1 MGDSGCRASRA
12 QCPLVPNLK
21 HIFIAFSVGFCALTL
36 GAGRANA
43 SSVVTQTT
51 SVLGQVNAVR
61 AAHGLRPLAVDTKL
75 ARAARAYSATL
86 LRTDSFTHGA
96 LGPRLSGYGVRGP
109 LFGEN
114 LAWGVGSRASARS
127 IVRAWLASPGH
138 RANLLRPGFR
148 RIGIGARVGTFQGHG
163 GATVVTADF
172 AGH

>member
-1 MGDSGCRASRA
+1 MGDSGNRASRA
-12 QCPLVPNLK
+12 ECALVPNLK
-21 HIFIAFSVGFCALTL
+21 HVFIVFSIGFCALAF

-43 SSVVTQTT
+43 TSVVSKTT
-51 SVLGQVNAVR
+51 SVLGQVNTVR
-61 AAHGLRPLAVDTKL
+61 AAHGLRPLAVDARL
-75 ARAARAYSATL
+75 ARAASAYSARL

-96 LGPRLSGYGVRGP
+96 LGARLSAYGARGP

-163 GATVVTADF
+163 GAVVVTADF
-172 AGH
+172 AGR